1 MNNYYITFR
10 SITGAQKAV
19 KILERAGVS
28 TAMQRTPKNMVT
40 EGCGYAVKVRED
52 KAAASTMLL
61 KSSGVNYGKLF
72 IASGGE
78 YREVIG

>member
-19 KILERAGVS
+19 KILERAGIS
-28 TAMQRTPKNMVT
+28 TSMQRTPKNMVT

-52 KAAASTMLL
+52 KASASIMML
-61 KSSGVNYGKLF
+61 KSHGVNYGKLF
-72 IASGGE
+72 VASDGG
-78 YREVIG
+78 YREVIW

>member
-1 MNNYYITFR
+1 LNNYYITFR

-19 KILERAGVS
+19 KILERSGIS
-28 TAMQRTPKNMVT
+28 ISMQRTPKNMVT
-40 EGCGYAVKVRED
+40 EGCGYAVKVKED
-52 KAAASTMLL
+52 KAAAAVRLL

-72 IASGGE
+72 IATDSG

>member
-19 KILERAGVS
+19 KILERAGIS

-52 KAAASTMLL
+52 KSAAAIRLL
-61 KSSGVNYGKLF
+61 RSSGVNYGKLF
-72 IASGGE
+72 IAADGG